1 MIKRSKT
8 PQVFFI
14 LAILTLAAGAVGSF
28 FQYQEISDQQETVK
42 ELKKDTRD
50 AKDIQAELDMTNEKV
65 ATSKVELEHLEK
77 GVPAFAYVP
86 TLLRELELFGKKNGI
101 EVLGVRPIPKVETK
115 DKNGKP
121 KKKPYEELAI
131 EVKGR
136 GLFKNV
142 QAFVEALQK
151 FPKIVGARAVSLTPK
166 NDPNETKGKLL
177 DVTIELRTF
186 LFLPAEGEEIDPSSF
201 PGAKKEALNSETP
214 NANPVKAPAAATAR
228 KGGNG

>member
-14 LAILTLAAGAVGSF
+14 LAVLTLAAGAVGSF
-28 FQYQEISDQQETVK
+28 FQYQEISDQKQTFD

-50 AKDIQAELDMTNEKV
+50 AKEIQAELEATNEKV
-65 ATSKVELEHLEK
+65 ETSKIELEHLEK
-77 GVPAFAYVP
+77 AVPAFAYVP
-86 TLLRELELFGKKNGI
+86 TLLRELEMFGKKNGI
-101 EVLGVRPIPKVETK
+101 DVLGVRPIPKVETK

-121 KKKPYEELAI
+121 KKKAYEELAI

-136 GLFKNV
+136 GLYKNV
-142 QAFVEALQK
+142 QAFVAALEK

-166 NDPNETKGKLL
+166 NDPNETRGKLL

-186 LFLPAEGEEIDPSSF
+186 LFLPAEGEEVDLSSL
-201 PGAKKEALNSETP
+201 PGNKKDALNSETS